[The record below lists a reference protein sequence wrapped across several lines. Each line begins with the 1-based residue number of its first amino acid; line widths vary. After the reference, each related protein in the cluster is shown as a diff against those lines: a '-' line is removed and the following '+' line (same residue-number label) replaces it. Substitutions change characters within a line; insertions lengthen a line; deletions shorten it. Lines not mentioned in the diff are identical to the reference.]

1 LNIMVIALVGNNSFS
16 LRSRLNEL
24 VGTFVNEHGE
34 LALEKIDAEEVDVQ
48 VILDALQNL
57 PFLAAK
63 KMVVVRG
70 LAANKLE
77 SEKIEQIIAAEGDDT
92 DLILYEPV
100 IDKRTAYFKTLKSR
114 TQLEEFNEI
123 DAHGLARWLVEE
135 AKKRG
140 GELSTADASYLVD
153 RVGTNQALISN
164 ELDKLITYRSK
175 ISRESINLLTDAL
188 PQSKVFDLLDA
199 AFSGKK
205 TVALELYEQQRALK
219 VEPQAILAMVAWQL
233 QLLALTKYADGKST
247 ATIAKDVGMNP
258 YPISKAANLAHKLD
272 EEKFVKMVD
281 FAFEIDLKSKTTSLD
296 LDEALK
302 TYIISL

>member
-24 VGTFVNEHGE
+24 VGTFVNKHGE

-57 PFLAAK
+57 PFLATK

-70 LAANKLE
+70 LAANKLDT
-77 SEKIEQIIAAEGDDT
+77 EKIEQIIAAAGDDT

-100 IDKRTAYFKTLKSR
+100 IDKRTAYFKTLKSK
-114 TQLEEFNEI
+114 TQLEEFNEL

-135 AKKRG
+135 AKKHC
-140 GELSTADASYLVD
+140 GELSTVDASYLVD

-164 ELDKLITYRSK
+164 ELDKLITYKSK
-175 ISRESINLLTDAL
+175 ISRESIDLLTDAL

-199 AFSGKK
+199 VFSGKK
-205 TVALELYEQQRALK
+205 AVALELYEQQRALK

-272 EEKFVKMVD
+272 DEKFNNMVD

>member
-1 LNIMVIALVGNNSFS
+1 LNVMVIALVGNNSFS

>member
-16 LRSRLNEL
+16 LRTRLNEL
-24 VGTFVNEHGE
+24 VGIFVNEHGD
-34 LALEKIDAEEVDVQ
+34 LALEKIDAEEVDAQ

-57 PFLAAK
+57 PFLATK

-70 LAANKLE
+70 LAANKLAT
-77 SEKIEQIIAAEGDDT
+77 EKIEQIIAAAGDDT

-100 IDKRTAYFKTLKSR
+100 IDKRTAYFKTLKSK
-114 TQLEEFNEI
+114 TQLEEFNEL

-135 AKKRG
+135 AEKRG
-140 GELSTADASYLVD
+140 GELSTVDASYLVD

-175 ISRESINLLTDAL
+175 ISRESIDLLTDAL

-205 TVALELYEQQRALK
+205 AVALELYEQQRALK

>member
-16 LRSRLNEL
+16 LRTRLNEL
-24 VGTFVNEHGE
+24 VGIFVNEHGD

-57 PFLAAK
+57 PFLATK

-70 LAANKLE
+70 LAANKLDT
-77 SEKIEQIIAAEGDDT
+77 EKIEQIIAAAGDDT

-100 IDKRTAYFKTLKSR
+100 IDKRTAYFKTLKSK
-114 TQLEEFNEI
+114 TQLEEFNEL

-135 AKKRG
+135 AEKRG
-140 GELSTADASYLVD
+140 GELSTVDASYLVD

-175 ISRESINLLTDAL
+175 ISRESIDLLTDAL

-205 TVALELYEQQRALK
+205 AVALELYEQQRALK

>member
-16 LRSRLNEL
+16 LRTRLNEL
-24 VGTFVNEHGE
+24 VGIFVNEHGD
-34 LALEKIDAEEVDVQ
+34 LALEKIDAEEVDAQ

-57 PFLAAK
+57 PFLATK

-70 LAANKLE
+70 LAANKLAT
-77 SEKIEQIIAAEGDDT
+77 EKIEQIIAAAGDDT

-100 IDKRTAYFKTLKSR
+100 IDKRTAYFKTLKSK
-114 TQLEEFNEI
+114 TQLEEFNEL

-135 AKKRG
+135 AEKRG
-140 GELSTADASYLVD
+140 GELSTVDASYLVD

-164 ELDKLITYRSK
+164 ELDKLITYKSK
-175 ISRESINLLTDAL
+175 ISRESIDLLTDAL
-188 PQSKVFDLLDA
+188 PHSKVFDLLDA

-205 TVALELYEQQRALK
+205 AVALELYEQQRALK

>member
-1 LNIMVIALVGNNSFS
+1 MVIALVGNNSFS
-16 LRSRLNEL
+16 LRTRLNEL
-24 VGTFVNEHGE
+24 VGIFVNEHGD
-34 LALEKIDAEEVDVQ
+34 LALEKIDAEEVDAQ

-57 PFLAAK
+57 PFLATK

-70 LAANKLE
+70 LAANKLAT
-77 SEKIEQIIAAEGDDT
+77 EKIEQIIAAAGDDT

-100 IDKRTAYFKTLKSR
+100 IDKRTAYFKTLKSK
-114 TQLEEFNEI
+114 TQLEEFNEL

-135 AKKRG
+135 AEKRG
-140 GELSTADASYLVD
+140 GELSTVDASYLVD

-175 ISRESINLLTDAL
+175 ISRESIDLLTDAL

-205 TVALELYEQQRALK
+205 AVALELYEQQRALK

>member
-16 LRSRLNEL
+16 LRTRLNEL
-24 VGTFVNEHGE
+24 VGIFVNEHGD
-34 LALEKIDAEEVDVQ
+34 LALEKIDAEEVDAQ

-57 PFLAAK
+57 PFLATK

-70 LAANKLE
+70 LAANKLAT
-77 SEKIEQIIAAEGDDT
+77 EKIEQIIAAAGDDT

-100 IDKRTAYFKTLKSR
+100 IDKRTAYFKTLKSK
-114 TQLEEFNEI
+114 TQLEEFNEL

-135 AKKRG
+135 AEKRG
-140 GELSTADASYLVD
+140 GELSTVDASYLVD